1 MHLLKTYHFHSA
13 HRNTELEGEKCWSLH
28 GHTYHVEVLLEN
40 NVIAGKSTGLLF
52 SEVDERISPIIA
64 VLDHSFIVYEDDPLY
79 EMLLPMG
86 MRMYPMKTETSAE
99 NLTKHIYQ
107 LIEKTGLPVLEVR
120 LKETTSSEVIYR
132 GL

>member
-1 MHLLKTYHFHSA
+1 
-13 HRNTELEGEKCWSLH
+13 
-28 GHTYHVEVLLEN
+28 
-40 NVIAGKSTGLLF
+40 LF